1 MANWIY
7 LKKTGSGFDDI
18 KASALA
24 SVLCV
29 TSKTFNIVHTDVVSI
44 YLKGIKNARI
54 GNPCKTNGDIVVT
67 LDLPDYAPFQIL
79 CIKISAFLNLKYD
92 KPYKPYLGFVRS
104 ENEID
109 RQLSNKGDLILFC
122 YYLNERELFLL
133 SRLEEVVHNLDK
145 SDCSVI
151 CCGSMRETLIKG
163 AYDFRELIQIDE
175 VIKNRSRIK
184 LIVTAMPLV
193 KEIGRLLGITV
204 IFIYSYSYLVFH
216 NKAEIVRSS
225 LTNCVQKLTKDIID
239 ICNDKVVL
247 DDELKHQPIKKKFEV
262 PYSFDE
268 DIIPYYAHYSTHVNF
283 LFLPPFYKDLMN
295 TRTCLQSK
303 VKGFSYMPQTR
314 KEYEYHLN
322 LITERKLR
330 FVVLW
335 QDRESVISKECL
347 DYYSKLGASGFII
360 ANDKNAQ
367 IIKEYNSKLLV
378 ISSIVQRLCRGIS
391 TKNFQYYDYCILFYP
406 FTRSLDA
413 IKQLSKL
420 KDKLVI
426 MPNSFCHTDCPGIQH
441 WFVKDIRNF
450 EFDKLC
456 PAYNDNTKST
466 FIYPEHLYLFDNYV
480 GGYKLQGREWST
492 DTIITACESYF
503 NRLTPDTLVPPH
515 LHEELQVIHKKFPL
529 EEYYNVKTNEIID
542 LI

>member
-54 GNPCKTNGDIVVT
+54 GKPCKTNGDIVVT

-193 KEIGRLLGITV
+193 KEIGVLLDIPV
-204 IFIYSYSYLVFH
+204 IYLYSYSYVVYYGDS
-216 NKAEIVRSS
+216 EIVESC
-225 LTNCVQKLTKDIID
+225 LTDYVDKLSNTILG
-239 ICNDKVVL
+239 ICNGVMVSKQSPADTSV
-247 DDELKHQPIKKKFEV
+247 KHRFEV
-262 PYSFDE
+262 PYNFDE
-268 DIIPYYAHYSTHVNF
+268 ELIPYYANYLQFINF
-283 LFLPPFYKDLMN
+283 LFLPPYFEDSIN

-303 VKGFSYMPQTR
+303 IKGFSYMPQTR

-378 ISSIVQRLCRGIS
+378 ISSIVQRLCRGIR
-391 TKNFQYYDYCILFYP
+391 TKNFQYYDYCVLFYP

-503 NRLTPDTLVPPH
+503 NRLTPDTLVPQSLNDKLKE
-515 LHEELQVIHKKFPL
+515 LHSQTSLDD
-529 EEYYNVKTNEIID
+529 YYNYKTNEIIHT
-542 LI
+542 I

>member
-67 LDLPDYAPFQIL
+67 LDLPDYAPFRIL

-109 RQLSNKGDLILFC
+109 RQLSNKGDIILFC
-122 YYLNERELFLL
+122 YYLNEREPFLL
-133 SRLEEVVHNLDK
+133 SRIEEVVHNLDK

-204 IFIYSYSYLVFH
+204 IYIYSYSYLVFH

-247 DDELKHQPIKKKFEV
+247 DDELKHQPIKKFEV

-391 TKNFQYYDYCILFYP
+391 TKNFQYYDYCVLFYP

-413 IKQLSKL
+413 IKQLYKL

-503 NRLTPDTLVPPH
+503 NRLTPDTLVPQH
-515 LHEELQVIHKKFPL
+515 LHEELQVIHKKLPL
-529 EEYYNVKTNEIID
+529 EEYYNVKKDEIID